1 MMERILVGYH
11 LCIKACGFYSIWN
24 SSSCSIY
31 KEGRYTQWYKMEIVY
46 HSLLTDIIDMNGQK
60 LAAWEDAITGTQE
73 WPPLCALTSLP
84 LWSQPRFISQDMRW
98 SGMISTIWSLRKL
111 QFIPQCHSFWLNFS
125 TQCSGKGYGVL
136 PCHNPIPLNSRRRWQ
151 CIVSYCCTK
160 VFMCISSFTQAYFTG
175 LSWE

>member
-84 LWSQPRFISQDMRW
+84 LWSQPRLISQDMRW